1 VDIYSKG
8 FTIIEL
14 MIAIT
19 ILAVTMM
26 FAAPSFTTMISNNR
40 ISAAANDFIG
50 ALQLA
55 KAEASARIA
64 PATLCKKNE
73 DDSGCSAGGSWKDG
87 WIVFS
92 DLNGNGAVD
101 AGDGDTIVLNHA
113 ALDTRITFKST
124 GGIDDSI
131 TFNPSGVTS
140 ITGIEVLMMC
150 DDRGYDKSAKGILI
164 TITGRGSVMKG
175 SDTGQLTC
183 L

>member
-1 VDIYSKG
+1 MDIYSKG

-40 ISAAANDFIG
+40 ISAAANEFVG

-55 KAEASARIA
+55 KAESSARIA
-64 PATLCKKNE
+64 PATLCKSNG
-73 DDSGCSAGGSWKDG
+73 DGSGCAAGGSWKDG

-92 DLNGNGAVD
+92 DVNGNAAVD
-101 AGDGDTIVLNHA
+101 NEDTIMLVHE
-113 ALDTRITFKST
+113 ALDTRITFNST
-124 GGIDDSI
+124 GGIADSI
-131 TFNPSGVTS
+131 TYNPSGVTD
-140 ITGIEVLMMC
+140 IAGVEVVMMC
-150 DDRGYDKSAKGILI
+150 DDRGYEKSAKGILI
-164 TITGRGSVMKG
+164 TITGRGSVLKG